1 MQNERPVDPQ
11 EFATY
16 LERLSV
22 ARNHPMSGELTMIFM
37 ECLSRV
43 VSELPFDE
51 DSPES
56 PPLWFLERLE
66 AWLEYIY
73 GQLENDT
80 STVDQARCLVRNL
93 RTTVDWLQSR
103 PSG

>member
-37 ECLSRV
+37 GVSIQGGIRV
-43 VSELPFDE
+43 AV
-51 DSPES
+51 
-56 PPLWFLERLE
+56 
-66 AWLEYIY
+66 
-73 GQLENDT
+73 
-80 STVDQARCLVRNL
+80 
-93 RTTVDWLQSR
+93 
-103 PSG
+103 